1 MKNLSSVLLICMLCF
16 SMIGCSSNLIDTL
29 DGINSFLDELN
40 STLDAMIES
49 AGYDTTVEESDKPY
63 KIPIILLH
71 GRDSNTEAFFGV
83 RTSIDS
89 DTNSYYGTDFE
100 EMYANPGSHKILFI
114 EEGRLGEYLVE
125 QLGYEPNKNL
135 FAFNYPNVDMVEMNA
150 KRLAQYI
157 NNLVDAGEKGLNGTE
172 NFVDPD
178 YLFASEEDRA
188 NKQVKFILIGHS
200 MGGLVSRYYIEN
212 LGTEHV
218 EKLITICTPH
228 YGSGLGLASD
238 LTNLPFKPCD
248 LDLRPDS
255 QLFGGEKLTD
265 YDIVYIKGTK
275 EEYAYLHQSRPLKGN
290 HPADVQY
297 YAIGGYDINL
307 GGYDINLGDYD
318 TGTDEKESALNPE
331 LPHLPEK
338 MKEDLLQ
345 GRTFS
350 VSFKVKAENWNA
362 FQQQIWNQ
370 INQLTVANYGKTSN
384 FVFSNIGGDNV
395 VDYMSQFAVRFDLSG
410 QTTGYQK
417 IEHATLILTTG
428 YNMVSNRYHSAIA
441 TEPLMHEAVSRYIA
455 AVPEPEVDPAPLT
468 TVGFDS
474 EHWTLVDAQYDESQD
489 CVILTEDK
497 KTWQTG
503 SVWYNTPVSRDFVL
517 EMDYYTGRVHG
528 SYGGAD
534 GIVVAFY
541 ADATRERKSG
551 LDIGFSGCAGYGIEL
566 DTYYNS
572 ERNDPHKYNHIA
584 LVKGTVGNHLASNLL
599 PESEDEQWHHLKVE
613 VKDGV
618 CNAYVDGVLKIS
630 VSVDKTGHQW
640 LGITSAT
647 GSGYNLHAVKN
658 ISLTH
663 N

>member
-1 MKNLSSVLLICMLCF
+1 MSKMKKLLAAMLVCAMCLSM
-16 SMIGCSSNLIDTL
+16 MGCSTNLVDTL
-29 DGINSFLDELN
+29 DGINAFLDGLN
-40 STLDAMIES
+40 STLDAMLES
-49 AGYDTTVEESDKPY
+49 AGYDTTSVEESDKPY

-83 RTSIDS
+83 RTSIDIN
-89 DTNSYYGTDFE
+89 TNSYYGTDFE
-100 EMYANPGSHKILFI
+100 EMYANPDSHEILSI

-157 NNLVDAGEKGLNGTE
+157 NNLVEAGEKGLNGTE

-212 LGTEHV
+212 LGTEYV

-265 YDIVYIKGTK
+265 YDIIYTKGTK
-275 EEYAYLHQSRPLKGN
+275 EEYAYLHQSHSLKGN
-290 HPADVQY
+290 HPADIQY
-297 YAIGGYDINL
+297 YAIGGYDI
-307 GGYDINLGDYD
+307 DI
-318 TGTDEKESALNPE
+318 DEKDLALSPGIS
-331 LPHLPEK
+331 HLSEK
-338 MKEDLLQ
+338 MLEDLLRD
-345 GRTFS
+345 RTFS
-350 VSFKVKAENWNA
+350 VSFKVNTESKDA
-362 FQQQIWNQ
+362 FQKQIRDK
-370 INQLTVANYGKTSN
+370 INQLTVANYGETSYFEFPAN
-384 FVFSNIGGDNV
+384 SGDNV

-417 IEHATLILTTG
+417 IEHATLLLTTG
-428 YNMVSNRYHSAIA
+428 HDLLNHYHSAIA
-441 TEPLMHEAVSRYIA
+441 TEPLMHESVSRYIA
-455 AVPEPEVDPAPLT
+455 AVPEPEADPAALT

-572 ERNDPHKYNHIA
+572 ERNDPHKDNHIA